1 MSAET
6 IMKDVSASG
15 VAYVVHSVMTIYMN
29 ARRTRNTTVHAAL
42 KKYKT
47 NIILLTNRMQ
57 AYHKSETF
65 LTAARAAAE
74 KRGYDPAKLE
84 LATNGVNKLTYHSPK
99 GVKHFGRLGY
109 GDFLWYSTY
118 DKTLA
123 DKKKA
128 VFRRS
133 HAAISDKYDLDKY
146 SPNELA
152 INILW

>member
-1 MSAET
+1 MYELYLFFL
-6 IMKDVSASG
+6 I
-15 VAYVVHSVMTIYMN
+15 
-29 ARRTRNTTVHAAL
+29 L
-42 KKYKT
+42 K
-47 NIILLTNRMQ
+47 NRMNTF
-57 AYHKSETF
+57 HKSDEF
-65 LTAARAAAE
+65 LSKARATA
-74 KRGYDPAKLE
+74 KSRGYDPDKLE
-84 LATNGVNKLTYHSPK
+84 LATNGVNKLTYNSPK

-118 DKTLA
+118 DTVLA

-133 HAAISDKYDLDKY
+133 HSAISDKYDLDKY